1 MPSIYPSQVICVL
14 QLLSRSKVVYSLL
27 LQKGYEMICKRT
39 EAFCIL
45 ERWTLFWIWPNMR
58 KMVGFIGRL
67 RCIIPGS
74 GIYMYIWQ
82 SPIIDFLSNHFCTW
96 WEKLLKLLRFSNT
109 LQLALVYVTRRPTII
124 QYKLLV
130 LLIKVIKFAYLP
142 VCLLYSFRLP
152 VIWSLV
158 WYRESAGYL
167 DYLCVIMNK
176 ESATCGL
183 LKLNG
188 NFTDNCIIDMHVCCT
203 HYMLVEG

>member
-1 MPSIYPSQVICVL
+1 MWYLRLQVIFTFLLILLLKLFELVLTAPLRHTTENKLMPSIYPSQVICVL

-39 EAFCIL
+39 KAFCIL

-74 GIYMYIWQ
+74 GIYMYVLQ

-96 WEKLLKLLRFSNT
+96 WEKLWKLLRFSNK
-109 LQLALVYVTRRPTII
+109 LQLALVYVTRRPTTI

-130 LLIKVIKFAYLP
+130 LLIKVI
-142 VCLLYSFRLP
+142 
-152 VIWSLV
+152 
-158 WYRESAGYL
+158 
-167 DYLCVIMNK
+167 
-176 ESATCGL
+176 
-183 LKLNG
+183 
-188 NFTDNCIIDMHVCCT
+188 
-203 HYMLVEG
+203 